1 MKNCVF
7 IFIIL
12 ILTLTFSISAQNVI
26 SSAGASAI
34 GSNVQLSWTAG
45 EPIIEIFSG
54 TNSILTQGFHQGKL
68 TITAI
73 EPDIYPGI
81 YLSVYPNPVVF
92 ELNLYLSG
100 TGNTIFEYELYN
112 IEGKLLINKKIQ
124 NQPEIIN
131 MQKYPAGTYLL
142 KVIADGIKPTKTFKI
157 LKN

>member
-1 MKNCVF
+1 MKNYVF

-34 GSNVQLSWTAG
+34 GTNVQLSWTVG
-45 EPIIEIFSG
+45 EPITETFSG

-68 TITAI
+68 TVTAI

-81 YLSVYPNPVVF
+81 SLSVYPNPVVF
-92 ELNLYLSG
+92 ELNLYLWG

-112 IEGKLLINKKIQ
+112 IEGKLLIHKKIQ

-142 KVIADGIKPTKTFKI
+142 KVIANEIKSLKTFKI